1 MNLKIHLRTGP
12 LASQLSLL
20 SQPWKSH
27 VSLAVESRDW
37 EALGSQNV
45 SSVRAD
51 SSVGYSW
58 LVLTT
63 FLLAEGTNEPF
74 PYYTHA

>member
-20 SQPWKSH
+20 SQPGKDH
-27 VSLAVESRDW
+27 VSLAVESRVG
-37 EALGSQNV
+37 GSGEPECELCEGRQFC
-45 SSVRAD
+45 
-51 SSVGYSW
+51 GYSW
-58 LVLTT
+58 QVFTT

-74 PYYTHA
+74 PYNTHA